1 MSENRPAEEPA
12 LTYAQPGVLH
22 TDRVIGVYTQNRVG
36 NQLIFFSGIHGN
48 EPSGVRALQRV
59 FAHLHKHRPSFRGS
73 VVGLAGNPPAL
84 AQGKRY
90 LDQDLN
96 RLFDLE
102 RLRALDQQ
110 ESQQGR
116 DVNAVLRPEAA
127 LPAQTPLCGELREAL
142 ELYRITERLVHSGTP
157 TQRIFVDLHA
167 TSAAGGGF
175 SVIRDTEAN
184 REIAARM
191 HLPLIFGLE
200 TQLQAT
206 LMNMMYRLGLTGIV
220 FEGGQIGSA
229 EALDVHTAGIWTLM
243 AGLGCLHPKDVPDYR
258 RHVNRMIDA
267 AEGLPKAVQTCYR
280 HALQPGDGFVMQPG
294 YTNFYPVSQGDV
306 LAHDRN
312 GPVLAPRDGLLLMPL
327 YQEQGEDGFF
337 LVDPVDY

>member
-1 MSENRPAEEPA
+1 MSEKRPTEEPEPTLA
-12 LTYAQPGVLH
+12 PSGALH
-22 TDRVIGVYTQNRVG
+22 TDRLIGVYTQNRVG

-48 EPSGVRALQRV
+48 EPSGVRALQQV
-59 FAHLHKHRPSFRGS
+59 FSHLHKHRPSFRGS

-84 AQGKRY
+84 AQGRRY
-90 LDQDLN
+90 LKQDLN

-110 ESQQGR
+110 EAQQSRVG
-116 DVNAVLRPEAA
+116 NAGVRPEAA
-127 LPAQTPLCGELREAL
+127 PNTLPPVGGELREAL
-142 ELYRITERLVHSGTP
+142 ELYRITERLVHHGTP

-220 FEGGQIGSA
+220 FEGGQIGST
-229 EALDVHTAGIWTLM
+229 EALEVHTAGIWTLM

-258 RHVNRMIDA
+258 RHINRMIDA
-267 AEGLPKAVQTCYR
+267 AVGLPKAVQTRYR
-280 HALQPGDGFVMQPG
+280 HALTPGDGFAMKPG
-294 YTNFYPVSQGDV
+294 YGNFHPVLKGEL

-312 GPVLAPRDGLLLMPL
+312 GPVFAPRDGLLLMPL